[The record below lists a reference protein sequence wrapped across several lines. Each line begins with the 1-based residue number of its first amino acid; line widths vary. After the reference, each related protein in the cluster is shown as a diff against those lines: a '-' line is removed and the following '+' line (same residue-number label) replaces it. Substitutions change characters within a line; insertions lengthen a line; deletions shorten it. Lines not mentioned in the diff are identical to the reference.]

1 MRVYG
6 ELGSLFWHQETPQYL
21 RHKSIDGQRIF
32 EPSVGD
38 LYEAAKVSSRI
49 PFGHPEGYLEAF
61 ANIYKNFARTVRKR
75 MNGETPNE
83 FDLDFPT
90 IDDGIRGM
98 QFVEAVIKSGKS
110 SAKWIPLTAK
120 GG

>member
-1 MRVYG
+1 
-6 ELGSLFWHQETPQYL
+6 
-21 RHKSIDGQRIF
+21 
-32 EPSVGD
+32 
-38 LYEAAKVSSRI
+38 
-49 PFGHPEGYLEAF
+49 
-61 ANIYKNFARTVRKR
+61 

-110 SAKWIPLTAK
+110 SAKWVPLTPK

>member
-1 MRVYG
+1 MAFPTTHLAERS
-6 ELGSLFWHQETPQYL
+6 EFFSSL
-21 RHKSIDGQRIF
+21 
-32 EPSVGD
+32 
-38 LYEAAKVSSRI
+38 VSSRI

-98 QFVEAVIKSGKS
+98 QFVETVIASGKS
-110 SAKWIPLTAK
+110 NSKWVK
-120 GG
+120 MKF